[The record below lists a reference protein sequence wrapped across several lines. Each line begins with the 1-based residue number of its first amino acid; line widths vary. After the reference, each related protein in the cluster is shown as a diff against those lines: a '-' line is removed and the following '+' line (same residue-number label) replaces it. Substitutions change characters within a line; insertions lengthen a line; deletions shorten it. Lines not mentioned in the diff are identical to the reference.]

1 MSSTEILIFLLERK
15 RYSIGIPFLA
25 GILGFVM
32 AWVSPPY
39 YKSEIRIFLDTGSK
53 TASVNSLIKNATS
66 SNLLGS
72 LGAAGIGAS
81 GMGSDENEDLYI
93 EILGGRDVLLATI
106 EKFKL
111 DTVYKGAKYKETLI
125 KRFDKD
131 IKIEIEDLTGI
142 VSCAYEAKNKEL
154 ARDLVRFVVE
164 EANAK
169 YIKLRKERALQT
181 IEQLNSFKQSIMA
194 SADSISRILVKFY
207 RDNNLLELESQLK
220 LTITALSGYEEQI
233 MNLKIS
239 ESNAG
244 TDNSTA
250 VELRKKRHILEREAQ
265 KLRGDFSEDYV
276 PNKSSIYI
284 NSDWAVEK
292 LIEQEKLELDLKR
305 TFAMLE
311 IVEGNIVM
319 EEGNAAKNLP
329 VIQVVQDAYLA
340 DYKSKPKRM
349 VWAAVGFFLS
359 AIFVC
364 SILILR
370 GILKNEFP
378 CEEETRDNFKK
389 LLKTCLPK

>member
-1 MSSTEILIFLLERK
+1 MSFTEILIFLLERK

-25 GILGFVM
+25 GVLGFVI
-32 AWVSPPY
+32 ACFLSPY

-53 TASVNSLIKNATS
+53 TTNVNSLIKNATS

-72 LGAAGIGAS
+72 LGAAGGAA
-81 GMGSDENEDLYI
+81 GMGSGENEDLYI

-111 DTVYKGAKYKETLI
+111 DTIYKGAKYKETLI
-125 KRFDKD
+125 KQFDKD
-131 IKIEIEDLTGI
+131 MKVKIDELTGI
-142 VSCAYEAKNKEL
+142 ISCEYEAKNKEL

-194 SADSISRILVKFY
+194 SADSLSRILVKFY
-207 RDNNLLELESQLK
+207 RDNNLLNLESQLQ
-220 LTITALSGYEEQI
+220 LTIAALAGHEEQI
-233 MNLKIS
+233 QNLKIS
-239 ESNAG
+239 ESKAG
-244 TDNSTA
+244 TDNSA
-250 VELRKKRHILEREAQ
+250 AAELRKRRYILEKEAQ

-276 PNKSSIYI
+276 PNKNSVYI

-292 LIEQEKLELDLKR
+292 LIEQEKLESDLKR
-305 TFAMLE
+305 IFATLE

-329 VIQVVQDAYLA
+329 VIQIVQDAYLA
-340 DYKSKPKRM
+340 DYKSKPKR
-349 VWAAVGFFLS
+349 V
-359 AIFVC
+359 
-364 SILILR
+364 
-370 GILKNEFP
+370 
-378 CEEETRDNFKK
+378 
-389 LLKTCLPK
+389 